1 MLTGEAVPVRK
12 VSYSPAVD
20 GLSYDPDV
28 LKACTLYGGTSVAQV
43 GRVAAGGQ
51 CVGARYCWRWHQLVQ
66 CQQRQQRQQRQQQQ
80 QQQQGQQAIPISSGL
95 VSLPAPQVRPGGTER
110 LALGVVCR
118 TAFWT
123 AKGQL
128 MKSIL
133 FPRQHRQTFVGDAL
147 KFIAVMMMLGLLFYV
162 WDVVALASYGAHAG

>member
-1 MLTGEAVPVRK
+1 MDENMLTGEAVPVRK

-28 LKACTLYGGTSVAQV
+28 LKSCTLYGGTSVAQV
-43 GRVAAGGQ
+43 GRTDSSWRAVCFGEGRSPKLAPAYTLEACAAPAVPSPPRPVA
-51 CVGARYCWRWHQLVQ
+51 CSCLR
-66 CQQRQQRQQRQQQQ
+66 
-80 QQQQGQQAIPISSGL
+80 
-95 VSLPAPQVRPGGTER
+95 LPVPPQVRPGGTER
-110 LALGVVCR
+110 VALGVVCR

>member
-1 MLTGEAVPVRK
+1 M
-12 VSYSPAVD
+12 
-20 GLSYDPDV
+20 
-28 LKACTLYGGTSVAQV
+28 
-43 GRVAAGGQ
+43 
-51 CVGARYCWRWHQLVQ
+51 
-66 CQQRQQRQQRQQQQ
+66 
-80 QQQQGQQAIPISSGL
+80 
-95 VSLPAPQVRPGGTER
+95 PQVRPGGSER

-147 KFIAVMMMLGLLFYV
+147 RFIAVMLLLGLLFYV
-162 WDVVALASYGAHAG
+162 WDVVALASYGAKAG